1 MKHIKLFTTCLII
14 SVIFSGTVFASEKIS
29 VFFDKDKAF
38 VGDIIN
44 LKIIA
49 QLDENEKLSA
59 NQDIKFN
66 NFDVAGYDIRRISA
80 VPNVYEINLQIA
92 AYKTGLLEIEP
103 AAVNYINPDGNEE
116 QFFTPESKFEIS
128 SVLSGGGDENIRD
141 IKPLRKL
148 NRDIIYIILII
159 LVAIAAV
166 VFAVLLLKDIKK
178 KKEEEAAAAII
189 LTPQEKA
196 FKNLQEIYDSY
207 KSGNCDIRIFYY
219 KMSEILRTYVSEKY
233 HFNAL
238 EMTTVEFF
246 EKIKRSLPQE
256 INVNE
261 FKNYLKIFSLA
272 RYAGFKPSGAE
283 TENNFNYTKNLLER
297 L

>member
-1 MKHIKLFTTCLII
+1 MKRIKVFVTCLII
-14 SVIFSGTVFASEKIS
+14 SVIFSGAVFASEKIS
-29 VFFDKDKAF
+29 VSFDKDKAF

-44 LKIIA
+44 MKISA
-49 QLDENEKLSA
+49 ELGEDEKLSA
-59 NQDIKFN
+59 NQDINFS
-66 NFDVAGYDIRRISA
+66 NFDVAGYNVKRISA
-80 VPNVYEINLQIA
+80 VPNVYEIDLKIA

-103 AAVNYINPDGNEE
+103 AALNYINRDGNEK
-116 QFFTPESKFEIS
+116 QFFTPASKFEIA
-128 SVLSGGGDENIRD
+128 SVLSGGGDENIKD

-148 NRDIIYIILII
+148 ARNTGYIVLMILA
-159 LVAIAAV
+159 AIAAGI
-166 VFAVLLLKDIKK
+166 FAALLLKDIKR
-178 KKEEEAAAAII
+178 KKEEEAIAAVI

-207 KSGNCDIRIFYY
+207 KNGNCDLRICYY